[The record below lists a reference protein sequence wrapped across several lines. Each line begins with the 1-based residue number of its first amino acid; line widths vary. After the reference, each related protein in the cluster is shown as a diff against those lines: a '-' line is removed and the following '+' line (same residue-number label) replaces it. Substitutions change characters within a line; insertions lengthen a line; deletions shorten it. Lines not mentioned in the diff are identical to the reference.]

1 MPDPKEVAQ
10 EIIDLV
16 FHTPHVDEGTKVEEI
31 HLLESIADIVDDAL
45 VEQDRESRRDA
56 EDNYQV

>member
-16 FHTPHVDEGTKVEEI
+16 FHTPHVDAGTGLEEV
-31 HLLESIADIVDDAL
+31 HLLESITDIIEEALDD
-45 VEQDRESRRDA
+45 QDRESRRDA
-56 EDNYQV
+56 EENLKI